1 MDRMWYYAPAGSER
15 QGPVSEAQ
23 LKDLLARGQLAPSD
37 LVWSE
42 GMASWVAASTVPE
55 LGATPAGHVLIPA
68 GASAAATAQ
77 VPDGLGTW
85 LTFVGVINILSGALS
100 CLSCF
105 ALPVGILMIL
115 AGFACLRARTAL
127 EALEG
132 IDPALLPA
140 LQKIKTYFLMSGWV
154 FILNLVLVGL
164 ILLMFAGIAVPMIS
178 KFQQAM
184 P

>member
-15 QGPVSEAQ
+15 QGPVTEAQ
-23 LKDLLARGQLAPSD
+23 LKDLLAGGQLSLTD

-42 GMASWVAASTVPE
+42 GMASWVAAGTVPE
-55 LGATPAGHVLIPA
+55 ISGAPAANAPA
-68 GASAAATAQ
+68 AAAAATAQ
-77 VPDGLGTW
+77 VPAGLGSW

-105 ALPVGILMIL
+105 ALPVGVLMII
-115 AGFACLRARTAL
+115 GGMACLRARTTL
-127 EALEG
+127 DALEG

-140 LQKIKTYFLMSGWV
+140 LQKIKTYFVMSGWV

-164 ILLMFAGIAVPMIS
+164 VLLMFAGIAVPILS
-178 KFQQAM
+178 KLGQAM

>member
-23 LKDLLARGQLAPSD
+23 LKDLLARGQIVPTD

-55 LGATPAGHVLIPA
+55 LGGTPAVDILVPA

-77 VPDGLGTW
+77 VPAGLGTW

-115 AGFACLRARTAL
+115 AGLACLRARSAL
-127 EALEG
+127 DELSG

-140 LQKIKTYFLMSGWV
+140 LEKIKTYFLMSGWV
-154 FILNLVLVGL
+154 FILNLLLVGL
-164 ILLMFAGIAVPMIS
+164 ILLLFAGVAVPIIS
-178 KFQQAM
+178 KFSQGM